1 MYIRLREFSEDLKI
15 MLISLKLE
23 GSVTLKISD
32 FSLLSLERY

>member
-23 GSVTLKISD
+23 DRVTLKISD